1 MGVYGVLLV
10 LVFLAS
16 RPLFPIALGL
26 SAVPLL
32 ISILVL
38 VMPLSLE
45 EQISG
50 SMGRVVFDTL
60 QIGLDLLFLTFL
72 IVRTDGLLS
81 PFLPL
86 LIFPILES
94 ALLYEYRGGLAA
106 FVAATMFLSFQIV
119 HLNMDGAELWLRWF
133 THTLLFLITAV
144 SASFLTR
151 RFQGMLEEFEVLRL
165 DRDSL
170 LRALQSGILVMDRR
184 GRVLYDNPSAREIL
198 GRDGYREVRM
208 RSMEALESG
217 TFGERQEFALGDRI
231 IGLSV
236 WPLIRRGQRTEGVVA
251 VLQDVT
257 DYKRMERQMRELDRW
272 MTIGNFSAHMAHEI
286 RSSLMGIL
294 GSVRLLTRKVDAET
308 PALRVLER
316 ETRHLNLLV
325 EQFLEYARLSR
336 PPELHAVHMRDV
348 LEHLPEDLRPEGIEE
363 QTWQRVGLVLDTFWL
378 EIILRNLLDNARR
391 YDPNPLHRVYPP
403 GVSIP
408 SPFGDLEG
416 REDRVAW
423 VIRDGGPGIPENQQA
438 RVFEPFFTTE
448 PQGFG
453 LGLAVVRQAVDAM
466 GWELTFRSK
475 PGVGTEFVLWIP
487 VSLIRPEEASH
498 AARTDSG

>member
-1 MGVYGVLLV
+1 MYAVLLV
-10 LVFLAS
+10 LVYTAS
-16 RPLFPIALGL
+16 RPLFPIALAL

-32 ISILVL
+32 ISVLVL

-50 SMGRVVFDTL
+50 SMGRVVFDAL

-72 IVRTDGLLS
+72 IVRTDDLLS

-106 FVAATMFLSFQIV
+106 FLAATLFLGVQMVRMGEGEPEFWV
-119 HLNMDGAELWLRWF
+119 RGF

-144 SASFLTR
+144 SAAFLTR

-198 GRDGYREVRM
+198 GREGYAEVRR
-208 RSMEALESG
+208 RSLEALESG
-217 TFGERQEFALGDRI
+217 TFGDRQEFPLRDRI

-257 DYKRMERQMRELDRW
+257 EYKAMERRMRELDRW

-294 GSVRLLTRKVDAET
+294 GSVRLLTRKADQKM

-316 ETRHLNLLV
+316 ETRHLNRLV

-336 PPELHAVHMRDV
+336 PPELQATP
-348 LEHLPEDLRPEGIEE
+348 LSELLAYLPEELRPE
-363 QTWQRVGLVLDTFWL
+363 QVDDAHPASLVLQVEPFWL
-378 EIILRNLLDNARR
+378 EIILRNLLENARR
-391 YDPNPLHRVYPP
+391 YDPHPVHRVYPP
-403 GVSIP
+403 GTPVP
-408 SPFGDLEG
+408 SPFGEIEG
-416 REDRVAW
+416 RSDRVAW
-423 VIRDGGPGIPENQQA
+423 VIRDQGPGIPEDQQA

-453 LGLAVVRQAVDAM
+453 LGLAVVRQAVDTM
-466 GWELTFRSK
+466 GWDLTFRSR
-475 PGVGTEFVLWIP
+475 PGRGTEFVIWIP
-487 VSLIRPEEASH
+487 VVLQTQEETPH
-498 AARTDSG
+498 ATRADSG